1 MNFKT
6 VFATLVLV
14 FAFVGFPSDGSA
26 KENKSEEQVVKRA
39 KKYKR
44 YIHKGYCPSIREFYI
59 RKKLRTIT

>member
-6 VFATLVLV
+6 VFAALVLAIS
-14 FAFVGFPSDGSA
+14 FASVPSDSSA
-26 KENKSEEQVVKRA
+26 KESHSQEQDVKKK